1 MDVLG
6 NSISTLKSEAA
17 AEKNGLSKESPYD
30 NNFIVAGQFWALC
43 TMPMP
48 YLYMYISVGKK
59 NEKT

>member
-30 NNFIVAGQFWALC
+30 NNFIVAGQF
-43 TMPMP
+43 
-48 YLYMYISVGKK
+48 
-59 NEKT
+59 